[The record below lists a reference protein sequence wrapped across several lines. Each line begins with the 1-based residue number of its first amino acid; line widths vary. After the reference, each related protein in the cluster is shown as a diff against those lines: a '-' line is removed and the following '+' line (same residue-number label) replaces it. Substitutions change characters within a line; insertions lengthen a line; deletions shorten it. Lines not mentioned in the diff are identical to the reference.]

1 MPYQAITGTF
11 LDEITVDIPSQNW
24 GAREWATE
32 FDTMRGAGIDTV
44 ILIRAGLGERLA
56 CPSDAVSK
64 RVATLPVYTDLVR
77 LFLDLAAERG
87 MSFYF
92 GLYDSHY
99 FWYRYDW
106 KTEVDVN
113 LAFIDE
119 VWERYGD
126 SPAFQGWYL
135 PHETTDSSLRILDIN
150 TTLAARLREIS
161 GLPILISPFFL
172 GRADMA
178 ATTDPRQQPRS
189 PEEHVRI
196 WEEIFGRYAGL
207 VDHCAFQDGTVEIA
221 RSAEY
226 FAATAEAAR
235 RYGITS
241 WANIETFDRDMPIKF
256 PPTDWRKLAHKL
268 DAVQPHVDKIISFE
282 FSHFLSPNSVWPA
295 ARNLYDRYTE
305 HLATRGLALPA
316 GTRA

>member
-1 MPYQAITGTF
+1 MTYQRITGTF
-11 LDEITVDIPSQNW
+11 IDETTVDIPSQNW

-32 FDTMRGAGIDTV
+32 FDTFVSAGIDTV
-44 ILIRAGLGERLA
+44 VMIRAGLGERLA
-56 CPSDAVSK
+56 CPSEAVSK
-64 RVATLPVYTDLVR
+64 QVRTLPVYVDLVR
-77 LFLDLAAERG
+77 LFLDLAAERDID
-87 MSFYF
+87 FYF

-106 KTEVDVN
+106 KSEVDIN

-126 SPAFQGWYL
+126 SPAFKGWYL
-135 PHETTDSSLRILDIN
+135 PHETTDSSQRIIDIN

-161 GLPILISPFFL
+161 TLPILVSPFFL

-178 ATTDPRQQPRS
+178 GSTDPRARLRE
-189 PEEHVRI
+189 PEEHARI

-207 VDHCAFQDGTVEIA
+207 VDYCAFQDGTVEIA

-226 FAATAEAAR
+226 FAATSEAAR
-235 RYGITS
+235 RHGIIP
-241 WANIETFDRDMPIKF
+241 WANIETFDRDMPIRF

-268 DAVQPHVDKIISFE
+268 DAVQSHVDKIISFE

-295 ARNLYDRYTE
+295 ARSLYDRYSE
-305 HLATRGLALPA
+305 FLAGRETGGAGPA
-316 GTRA
+316 